1 MWVFCCGMQRSG
13 STLQFQL
20 TAHLVEAAR
29 LGRRVEWVRPG
40 DFPNLRDQLAPE
52 PGWKVFKIHVCTPEM
67 AAEFNRNNAMGV
79 HTYRDLRDVFVSTM
93 RKYQQTFE
101 DLMAG
106 GFLALCLEQ
115 HQQWTG
121 LPRVLATKYEDMIA
135 NLPAEVERLAAHLGI
150 AVGAD
155 TCRQIAEEHS
165 IDRQR
170 ARIEESAR
178 TGDLREG
185 ILKGMF
191 YNPVTNLHTNH
202 IHEGAVGAWA
212 HVLSPAQVQRL
223 EAEAGDWLVEH
234 GYELAGEKAGA

>member
-20 TAHLVEAAR
+20 TAHLVEAVG

-40 DFPNLRDQLAPE
+40 DFPNLRDQVAAE

-67 AAEFNRNNAMGV
+67 AAEFHRDNAMGV
-79 HTYRDLRDVFVSTM
+79 HTYRDLRDVLVSTM
-93 RKYQQTFE
+93 RKYQRTFD
-101 DLMAG
+101 DLMAS
-106 GFLALCLEQ
+106 GFLAHCLDQ
-115 HQQWTG
+115 HQQWTA
-121 LPRVLATKYEDMIA
+121 LPHVLATKYEDMIA

-150 AVGAD
+150 AVSAD

-165 IDRQR
+165 IDQQR
-170 ARIEESAR
+170 ARIEESTR

-185 ILKGMF
+185 IVKGMF

-202 IHEGAVGAWA
+202 IHEGAVGAWTQILDA
-212 HVLSPAQVQRL
+212 SQVARL
-223 EAEAGDWLVEH
+223 ESEAGDWLVAH
-234 GYELAGEKAGA
+234 GYELAGKGGA